1 MTPEEFKQ
9 SEIDKNY
16 LPPFGGPYSEFDK
29 GCAHGYSEGF
39 DAAIKLLAA
48 NGPNWPDEDQEW
60 MNAPMGEPKDVTN
73 IPKNK
78 MSTIPKEIREEIRKQ
93 ISLESF
99 RYAKF
104 LYTHAKDE
112 DIKES
117 SQYDAYKDGAEYG
130 YQLATDG
137 REELEKE
144 LAQLLHDV
152 QQILSAYAMDET
164 WTDWDESVRK
174 RVIELQYK
182 LQDNGNS
189 K

>member
-1 MTPEEFKQ
+1 
-9 SEIDKNY
+9 
-16 LPPFGGPYSEFDK
+16 
-29 GCAHGYSEGF
+29 
-39 DAAIKLLAA
+39 
-48 NGPNWPDEDQEW
+48 
-60 MNAPMGEPKDVTN
+60 
-73 IPKNK
+73 
-78 MSTIPKEIREEIRKQ
+78 MSTIPKDIQEEAERRFPNREYNNQGGYTDQEYNILFKQ
-93 ISLESF
+93 ISNE
-99 RYAKF
+99 
-104 LYTHAKDE
+104 
-112 DIKES
+112 IK
-117 SQYDAYKDGAEYG
+117 QRQQDFIDG